1 MEREAVEGLPVG
13 LLRSGLDLG
22 LFGLG
27 FWSEPELS
35 AFGLFGF
42 FGPTP
47 QSFKMSHIEAKS
59 INIWLRYDLK
69 HNITPW
75 N

>member
-27 FWSEPELS
+27 FWSEPEPS
-35 AFGLFGF
+35 GFGLFGLY
-42 FGPTP
+42 GPTL
-47 QSFKMSHIEAKS
+47 SASK
-59 INIWLRYDLK
+59 
-69 HNITPW
+69 
-75 N
+75 